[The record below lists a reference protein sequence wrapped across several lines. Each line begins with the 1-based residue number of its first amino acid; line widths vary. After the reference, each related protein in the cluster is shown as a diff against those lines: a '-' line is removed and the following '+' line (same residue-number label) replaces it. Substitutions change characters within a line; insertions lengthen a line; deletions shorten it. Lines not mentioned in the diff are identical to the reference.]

1 MPSALLLASTFL
13 LECGRAT
20 RRALVIALPRRQ
32 PRLRQRRLRH
42 RRLRLQ
48 LLRLLQLPRSLL
60 PQTLEA
66 AAVLGASAVAAL
78 GVAPLAAPRDI
89 RAAGRASGTLSVSR
103 SKWSGAFWAKTFD
116 PRRQG

>member
-32 PRLRQRRLRH
+32 PRLRHRRLRQRRLRH

-48 LLRLLQLPRSLL
+48 LL
-60 PQTLEA
+60 PQALEA

-89 RAAGRASGTLSVSR
+89 HAAVRASGTLSVSR
-103 SKWSGAFWAKTFD
+103 SKWSG
-116 PRRQG
+116 